1 MKARCALV
9 AAAAI
14 AAWLLAAPAA
24 GAERVPRDFTLIAEY
39 YPALPE
45 LESDTWGRMPWHRWT
60 LTVTADGR
68 ALQETQRSGR
78 GSVKGLRQRFVRLRQ
93 RDVAR
98 LVTTIRT
105 AGFERLAGDYA
116 FAVSRAAT
124 LVLRVRMNGRS
135 HEVTVYGPERVK
147 GDPDVAA
154 FLRVWNQTLR
164 LVPPPNARQGP
175 E

>member
-1 MKARCALV
+1 MHTVRIGV
-9 AAAAI
+9 AAAALLVSFLGAPGAD
-14 AAWLLAAPAA
+14 AATI
-24 GAERVPRDFTLIAEY
+24 PRDFTLIAEY

-45 LESDTWGRMPWHRWT
+45 LEGGGWERMSWHRWT
-60 LTVTADGR
+60 LTVTADGK

-78 GSVKGLRQRFVRLRQ
+78 GSVKGIRRRFVRLRQ

-98 LVTTIRT
+98 LVRTVRT

-124 LVLRVRMNGRS
+124 LVLRVTLDGRA

-147 GDPDVAA
+147 ADPNVAA

-164 LVPPPNARQGP
+164 LVPPPNSGQGP

>member
-1 MKARCALV
+1 MRTICAAV
-9 AAAAI
+9 AAAI
-14 AAWLLAAPAA
+14 AAWLLVAPAA
-24 GAERVPRDFTLIAEY
+24 AADTVPRDFTLTAEY
-39 YPALPE
+39 YPALPD
-45 LESDTWGRMPWHRWT
+45 LERDRWDRMTWHRWT
-60 LTVTADGR
+60 LTVTADGK

-78 GSVKGLRQRFVRLRQ
+78 GSVKGIHRRFVKLRQ

-98 LVTTIRT
+98 LVTTVRT

-124 LVLRVRMNGRS
+124 LVLRVTMDGRS

-147 GDPDVAA
+147 GDPEVAA

-164 LVPPPNARQGP
+164 LVPPPNTGQRP

>member
-1 MKARCALV
+1 MKTTCAV
-9 AAAAI
+9 VSAAVI
-14 AAWLLAAPAA
+14 AAWLLVAPAA

-39 YPALPE
+39 YPALPD
-45 LESDTWGRMPWHRWT
+45 LERDHWDRMSWHRWT
-60 LTVTADGR
+60 LTVTADGK

-105 AGFERLAGDYA
+105 AGFERLGGDYA

-124 LVLRVRMNGRS
+124 LVLRVRMDGRS
-135 HEVTVYGPERVK
+135 HEVMVYGPERVK
-147 GDPDVAA
+147 GEPEVAA

-164 LVPPPNARQGP
+164 LVPPPNAGQGP